1 MTRSDARRHA
11 FKALFAYEAN
21 KTTDINE
28 LWQMVS
34 ESTETTPSDFAEELF
49 FGTVEHISELDAEI
63 AANSKTRIFER
74 ISKVAL
80 AILRLSLYEIKYM
93 PDIGLKISI
102 NEALDLAHEFG
113 DDKTASFINGVIAG
127 IVNTRGTSDAE

>member
-21 KTTDINE
+21 KNADINE
-28 LWQMVS
+28 LWENIS
-34 ESTETTPSDFAEELF
+34 ESTETRPSEFAHDLF
-49 FGTVEHISELDAEI
+49 FGAAEHMDELDEKIKASSQ
-63 AANSKTRIFER
+63 NRIFER

-80 AILRLSLYEIKYM
+80 AILRLSIYEITYM

-102 NEALDLAHEFG
+102 NEALELSHEFG
-113 DDKTASFINGVIAG
+113 DEKTALFVNGVLAG
-127 IVNTRGTSDAE
+127 IVND